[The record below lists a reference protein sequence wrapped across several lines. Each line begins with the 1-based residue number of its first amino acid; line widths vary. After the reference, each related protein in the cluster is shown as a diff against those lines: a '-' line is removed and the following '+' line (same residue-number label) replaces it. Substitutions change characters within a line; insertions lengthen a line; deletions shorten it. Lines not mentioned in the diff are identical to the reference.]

1 MKIHQYFFTF
11 LMGFFLYALVEMTGR
26 GYTHWTMCVT
36 GGIVM
41 STLYH
46 INRRNTMTLIKSCF
60 LGSVIITSIELPV
73 GIFDNIIMHWDVW
86 DYSDLPLNFMGQICI
101 MYTLLW
107 GILSIPVSVLCI
119 RLKAMFER
127 VDLNSGNEIAEISK

>member
-26 GYTHWTMCVT
+26 GYTHWTMCIT

-86 DYSDLPLNFMGQICI
+86 DYSDLPLNFMGQIC
-101 MYTLLW
+101 LFF
-107 GILSIPVSVLCI
+107 SIYWFILCI
-119 RLKAMFER
+119 PAFFICRMIRERFEAQKPCSLSSDTR
-127 VDLNSGNEIAEISK
+127 ST